1 VLLGVQAPPITLGCT
16 IAKKLA
22 SDPVL
27 VAVAGADPIFM
38 VTEAPM
44 PSMVASPDANCPSV
58 ESMVVPD
65 PIPPWFPGMTVPPP
79 LAVRLLI
86 LIFVIPSAFGFEPIS
101 LVIAT
106 SEGDNADLE
115 MAVSPPDADKLALVP
130 KLVEL
135 PTLREVLLPLV
146 TDRFSVFPDA
156 GAVTLTP
163 APVGAIVD

>member
-1 VLLGVQAPPITLGCT
+1 
-16 IAKKLA
+16 
-22 SDPVL
+22 
-27 VAVAGADPIFM
+27 
-38 VTEAPM
+38 
-44 PSMVASPDANCPSV
+44 
-58 ESMVVPD
+58 
-65 PIPPWFPGMTVPPP
+65 MTVPPP

-86 LIFVIPSAFGFEPIS
+86 LIFVKPTALGFEPIV
-101 LVIAT
+101 LEIAT

-156 GAVTLTP
+156 GAVTFTP
-163 APVGAIVD
+163 APVGAIVDCA